1 MRSLRLRVPRWLFAV
16 KPATIAIVTAVIW
29 WTLSVDCQVH
39 AQFLQQAVGG
49 VSISADGVLKNAG
62 TDETGQLHKAR
73 LQALEQIPG
82 ELHGLAQRKV
92 SLVRLERAIR
102 QTIEQGK
109 PLSDAM
115 KFLAGLQHIDYV
127 LVYPDQHDIVLAGP
141 GEGWKV
147 DAGGNMVGATT
158 GRPVMLLDDLLVAL
172 RTAPQSLQSGITC
185 SIDPTPEGVARLR
198 QYVSKLHTIGA
209 NPDATRESIAQTL
222 GRQRISVTGVPTTS
236 HFARVLVAADY
247 RMKRIAMGFEP
258 APVRGLPSFLQM
270 MSSTRRGMNNMMPR
284 WWMEPDFQPLLR
296 DREGLSWQLRGASVK
311 ALTEEDYF
319 LTNGAREQT
328 GKANPTAQH
337 WANLMTAKY
346 DELAVADPI
355 FGQLRNCME
364 LAIVAALLTKENLP
378 QKADADLSTLL
389 DSGRLEVDRFAPPE
403 QVDSQASMLQKGSNW
418 IISASG
424 GVKISPWAA
433 AEKTEE
439 SAALA
444 TPRSK
449 AAMGSAGNWW
459 WN

>member
-1 MRSLRLRVPRWLFAV
+1 MRSLRLWVPRSLFSV
-16 KPATIAIVTAVIW
+16 SPATIAIAALAVW
-29 WTLSVDCQVH
+29 LLSSADSQVH
-39 AQFLQQAVGG
+39 AQVLQQAVGG
-49 VSISADGVLKNAG
+49 VSIGPDGLLRNAEK
-62 TDETGQLHKAR
+62 DESGKLSQQR
-73 LQALEQIPG
+73 LQVLQQVPG
-82 ELHGLAQRKV
+82 DLNGLAERKV

-102 QTIEQGK
+102 QTLEQGK

-115 KFLAGLQHIDYV
+115 KYLAGLQHVDYV
-127 LVYPDQHDIVLAGP
+127 FVYPDQHDIVLAGP
-141 GEGWKV
+141 GEGWTV
-147 DAGGNMVGATT
+147 DRRGNLVGMTT

-198 QYVSKLHTIGA
+198 QYVSKFHTIGA
-209 NPDATRESIAQTL
+209 NPDVTRDSIAQTL
-222 GRQRISVTGVPTTS
+222 GRQRISVAGVPTSS

-270 MSSTRRGMNNMMPR
+270 VPSTRRGMSNMMPR
-284 WWMEPDFQPLLR
+284 WWLEPDFQPLLR
-296 DREGLSWQLRGASVK
+296 DREGLSWQLRGTSVK
-311 ALTEEDYF
+311 ALTEEDFFYA
-319 LTNGAREQT
+319 NGSREHT
-328 GKANPTAQH
+328 GKANPAAQH

-346 DELAVADPI
+346 DQLAVADPI

-364 LAIVAALLTKENLP
+364 LAVVAALLTKENLP
-378 QKADADLSTLL
+378 QKAEADLSTLL
-389 DSGRLEVDRFAPPE
+389 DSGRLDVDHFAPPQE
-403 QVDSQASMLQKGSNW
+403 VDSQASMIQRGSNW

-439 SAALA
+439 SEVLA
-444 TPRSK
+444 NPHVK
-449 AAMGSAGNWW
+449 AAPAPAGNWW

>member
-1 MRSLRLRVPRWLFAV
+1 MRSLRIWVPRSLFSVSLATTAITTVVVWLTF
-16 KPATIAIVTAVIW
+16 
-29 WTLSVDCQVH
+29 SVDSQVH
-39 AQFLQQAVGG
+39 AQLVQQAVGG
-49 VSISADGVLKNAG
+49 VSIGADGVLRNAE
-62 TDETGQLHKAR
+62 TDETGALHQAK
-73 LQALEQIPG
+73 LKALEQIPG
-82 ELHGLAQRKV
+82 ELNGLAQRKV
-92 SLVRLERAIR
+92 SLVRLEHAIR

-109 PLSDAM
+109 HLSDAM
-115 KFLAGLQHIDYV
+115 TYLAGLQHIDYV
-127 LVYPDQHDIVLAGP
+127 LVYPDQHDIVLVGP

-147 DAGGNMVGATT
+147 DVRGNLVGATT

-222 GRQRISVTGVPTTS
+222 GPQRISLNGVPTTS

-270 MSSTRRGMNNMMPR
+270 MQSTRRGMNNMMPR
-284 WWMEPDFQPLLR
+284 WWLEPDFQPLLR

-311 ALTEEDYF
+311 ALTEEDFF
-319 LTNGAREQT
+319 LSSGAREHT

-346 DELAVADPI
+346 DQLAVADPI

-378 QKADADLSTLL
+378 QRAEADLSTLL
-389 DSGRLEVDRFAPPE
+389 DSGRLEVDHFSPPQ

-439 SAALA
+439 SEALV
-444 TPRSK
+444 TPHVK
-449 AAMGSAGNWW
+449 AAPTPAGNWW